1 MEKRLKYTVFFLSTL
16 LLSILQNITFAQDGE
31 AIFKAKCSAC
41 HILGKDGTG
50 PNLQGVKAKW
60 EGEEDFLYEWVLNSP
75 KVIGEGKSARA
86 QAVKDYSPTAMPV
99 QDVTLDEAKA
109 IIDFVDAWTPPAP
122 VVKEGDPAGETVVA
136 SADYEKNL
144 TIFNVLIFIL
154 FLLLIS
160 ILAVSKTTAGLIKS
174 DLFREKII
182 AGKNKK
188 SDNPIMRSLLL
199 VLFSAGA
206 VNSASALSFDA
217 PAVAEKT
224 NLWLY
229 VENSDIYVLLAIVL
243 LLLGF
248 LLHQVNMFNKVLRIM
263 KPLSEKQKKAK
274 EEGADITRIL
284 TGAVP
289 IEEEHK
295 IDLGHD
301 YDGIRELDNPM
312 PPWWLAGFFISI
324 VFAVV
329 YMFHYHVLGTGDLQ
343 TAEYEKSMIEG
354 DKEVQAYLDKMAMN
368 VDETN
373 ATLMEDEGDLM
384 KGKELFIN
392 NCAVCH
398 TDNGRGATGPNL
410 TDNYWIYGGD
420 IKDVYK
426 VIRKGAP
433 NGMPEH
439 QSKFNPI
446 QIQQVASYVLHF
458 EEIPQSKGG
467 KEPQGELYSA
477 EELTEENTANEE
489 ETIVDVT
496 SVTDET
502 IE

>member
-1 MEKRLKYTVFFLSTL
+1 
-16 LLSILQNITFAQDGE
+16 
-31 AIFKAKCSAC
+31 
-41 HILGKDGTG
+41 
-50 PNLQGVKAKW
+50 
-60 EGEEDFLYEWVLNSP
+60 
-75 KVIGEGKSARA
+75 
-86 QAVKDYSPTAMPV
+86 
-99 QDVTLDEAKA
+99 
-109 IIDFVDAWTPPAP
+109 
-122 VVKEGDPAGETVVA
+122 
-136 SADYEKNL
+136 
-144 TIFNVLIFIL
+144 
-154 FLLLIS
+154 
-160 ILAVSKTTAGLIKS
+160 
-174 DLFREKII
+174 
-182 AGKNKK
+182 
-188 SDNPIMRSLLL
+188 
-199 VLFSAGA
+199 
-206 VNSASALSFDA
+206 
-217 PAVAEKT
+217 
-224 NLWLY
+224 
-229 VENSDIYVLLAIVL
+229 
-243 LLLGF
+243 
-248 LLHQVNMFNKVLRIM
+248 
-263 KPLSEKQKKAK
+263 
-274 EEGADITRIL
+274 
-284 TGAVP
+284 
-289 IEEEHK
+289 
-295 IDLGHD
+295 
-301 YDGIRELDNPM
+301 M

-467 KEPQGELYSA
+467 KEPQGELYTA